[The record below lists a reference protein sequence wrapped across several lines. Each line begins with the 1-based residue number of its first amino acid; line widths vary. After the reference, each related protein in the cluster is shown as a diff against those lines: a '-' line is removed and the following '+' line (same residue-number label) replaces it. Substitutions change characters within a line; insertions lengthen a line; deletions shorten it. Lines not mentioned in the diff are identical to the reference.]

1 MQGKEVEKIEQI
13 CFISNMMIQS
23 TCRKLFMFIMLFAF
37 ITIQGAEAKRCS
49 GQKIHFSD
57 KFHPAASLD
66 LLSFPFWSS
75 PEVVSRSR
83 HHQKASPQRQSSLY
97 SYTVTTDENQTKLS
111 MLLPGFSSQSVKL
124 SLSTKTEPTSLNPV
138 SILTIEPRGE
148 TAVRAFQATSFTLD
162 QDVDL
167 NSISSSMTN
176 GVLEVVAQKVKP
188 KVQTKEIPIA
198 EELPPKK
205 VDRVEIEGN
214 DEEPQVPDTRAAA
227 DPPSPNDSP
236 GLEVY
241 TEPE

>member
-1 MQGKEVEKIEQI
+1 
-13 CFISNMMIQS
+13 MMIKF
-23 TCRKLFMFIMLFAF
+23 TYRKLFMLLSIFAF

-83 HHQKASPQRQSSLY
+83 HHQRASPQSSLY

-124 SLSTKTEPTSLNPV
+124 SLSTKTEPTNLNPV

-167 NSISSSMTN
+167 NSLSSSMAN

-198 EELPPKK
+198 EELSPKK